1 MRKAML
7 AILAAAVLAVAPV
20 RAADQAPANDK
31 AGDGEVMEW
40 LDEVHEQGSVG
51 VRRASNWV
59 DHFFDDERTAAE
71 ENRSR
76 VRLRMTAGVEE
87 GDGVDFEPRANIRLH
102 LPQLSNRLNLLFFAS
117 EDENPEE
124 DSTRPD
130 PDVRGD
136 NNKKDAAVALQ
147 YFLRESDKSNIS
159 VTLGGSYDYLYTGV
173 RGRYLKEFG
182 PWTSRLVSQLRYYTD
197 NDWKFLNSLDFER
210 PLSERWFFR
219 ATGQLDWIEED
230 DELPGGLLFRLYQAL
245 DVDKVLSYEWHNSF
259 DDVGNEDLSEVKLQV
274 RYRQRYLRDWLFFEV
289 SPYVKFEEE
298 EDWNTVLGFFGKIEI
313 IFGFSGTGN
322 GDRVDDPGS
331 PDRDL

>member
-1 MRKAML
+1 MKN
-7 AILAAAVLAVAPV
+7 ILAGLLAAVVLAAFPV
-20 RAADQAPANDK
+20 GATEQPSANGET
-31 AGDGEVMEW
+31 GDGEVMEW
-40 LDEVHEQGSVG
+40 LDEVHEQGSTG
-51 VRRASNWV
+51 VLQVSDWI

-102 LPQLSNRLNLLFFAS
+102 LPKLSNRLNLLFFAS
-117 EDENPEE
+117 EDDNPEDE
-124 DSTRPD
+124 GARPD
-130 PDVRGD
+130 PDIRGD

-259 DDVGNEDLSEVKLQV
+259 DDVGNEDLSAVKLQV

-298 EDWNTVLGFFGKIEI
+298 EDWNTVLGFFGKVEI

-331 PDRDL
+331 RDLDL

>member
-1 MRKAML
+1 MTS
-7 AILAAAVLAVAPV
+7 
-20 RAADQAPANDK
+20 
-31 AGDGEVMEW
+31 G
-40 LDEVHEQGSVG
+40 
-51 VRRASNWV
+51 
-59 DHFFDDERTAAE
+59 AAE

-76 VRLRMTAGVEE
+76 VRLRLTAGVEE

-102 LPQLSNRLNLLFFAS
+102 LPKLSDRLSLLFFAS
-117 EDENPEE
+117 EDDNPE
-124 DSTRPD
+124 DDASRPD
-130 PDVRGD
+130 PEVRGD

-147 YFLRESDKSNIS
+147 YFLQESDKSNVS

-182 PWTSRLVSQLRYYTD
+182 PWTSRLVSQLRWYTD
-197 NDWKFLNSLDFER
+197 NDWRLLNSLDFER
-210 PLSERWFFR
+210 PLGERWFFR

-230 DELPGGLLFRLYQAL
+230 GELPGGLLFRLYQAL

-259 DDVGNEDLSEVKLQV
+259 DDVGNEDLSEIKLQL

-289 SPYVKFEEE
+289 SPYVQFEEE
-298 EDWNTVLGFFGKIEI
+298 EDWNTVLGFFGKVEI